1 MKYRLFIDHARRRA
15 TLHAEDCG
23 LSDSRRKKTDNEDEF
38 WSAAHFDSEAAA
50 MAAVLDRL
58 KTADRVSYEFQR
70 HTCTGA
76 VSASG
81 SEYSQ

>member
-1 MKYRLFIDHARRRA
+1 MKYRLFIDHAKRRP

-23 LSDSRRKKTDNEDEF
+23 RFESRPKKTDNLDEF

-50 MAAVLDRL
+50 ISTVLDRL
-58 KTADRVSYEFQR
+58 KTADGVSYEFQR

-76 VSASG
+76 RSAAG
-81 SEYSQ
+81 N